1 MRFWRKAIVIA
12 WKDILSEMRTREIVS
27 SVLVFAILVIVIFNF
42 AFGGRQQ
49 TINLVAPGILWVT
62 FAFAGVLSLN
72 RSFILEKEENCL
84 EGLMACPVSREVIY
98 VGKIVSREVIYV
110 GKMLGSLLFLLLVE
124 AIVLPIFALLFNVAV
139 FSLQLVAVTFLTT
152 LGFVAVGTLFSALAV
167 NTKAREMVLPILFLP
182 IVVPIIIAAV
192 SASGLALSGEPWGNL
207 SSWLAIIVAF
217 DVIFLV
223 ASFLV
228 FTFVIEE

>member
-1 MRFWRKAIVIA
+1 MRFWRKAFVIV
-12 WKDILSEMRTREIVS
+12 WKDIISEIRTKETIS

-42 AFGGRQQ
+42 AFGANQE
-49 TINLVAPGILWVT
+49 TMISVAPGILWVT

-72 RSFILEKEENCL
+72 RSFIVEKEEHCL
-84 EGLMACPVSREVIY
+84 EGLMACPVSREI
-98 VGKIVSREVIYV
+98 IYV
-110 GKMLGSLLFLLLVE
+110 GKMLGSLLFMLFIE
-124 AIVLPIFALLFNVAV
+124 AIVLPIFALLFNLAV
-139 FSLQLVAVTFLTT
+139 LSPQLITVTFLTT

-182 IVVPIIIAAV
+182 IVAPIIICAV
-192 SASGLALSGEPWGNL
+192 NASGLALSGEPWSSL
-207 SSWLAIIVAF
+207 SSWLQIIVAF
-217 DVIFLV
+217 DIIFLV